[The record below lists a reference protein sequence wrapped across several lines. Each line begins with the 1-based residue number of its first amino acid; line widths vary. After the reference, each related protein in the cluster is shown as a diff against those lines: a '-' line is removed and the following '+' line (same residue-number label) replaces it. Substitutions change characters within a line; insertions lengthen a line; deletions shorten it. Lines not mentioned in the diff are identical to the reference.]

1 MATKKKEITNALAVI
16 ELAGKQYLVKEGDK
30 VECEKLEAKEGDV
43 ITVKEVLLF
52 HDGVETKVG
61 TPYVEGASVSLKFN
75 EEVKGEKV
83 EIRKYKAKSRY
94 RRTTGHRQTLAHLTV
109 TGVSLK

>member
-1 MATKKKEITNALAVI
+1 MATKKKEITTALAVI
-16 ELAGKQYLVKEGDK
+16 ELAGKQFVVKEGDK
-30 VECEKLEAKEGDV
+30 IESEKIDAKVGDV
-43 ITVKEVLLF
+43 ITVKEVLLV
-52 HDGVETKVG
+52 HDGGQTKVG
-61 TPYVEGASVSLKFN
+61 TPYVNGAAVSLKFD

-109 TGVSLK
+109 TGISLK